1 MSPRPLPSRAA
12 LAALLMSALL
22 LSACG
27 KTGDAPPQRPPP
39 EVNVVTLTAGEVTLT
54 RELPGRTHAFLIAEV
69 RPQVSGIV
77 KQRLFDE
84 GALVEAGQ
92 PLYQLDDA
100 TYRAD
105 YNSALANL
113 ARARATAH
121 AARLQAERLTELL
134 KTSAISKRD
143 EEAAV
148 AAAAQAAADVK
159 AMQAAVAAR
168 KVQLDYARIVAPIS
182 GRIGKSTV
190 TAGALVTANQPAAL
204 ATVQQLDPIYVDL
217 SQSASEL
224 LELRQ
229 ALASGTMSGAS
240 DMPVRI
246 LLDDGSAYP
255 HEGRLEFSEVSVDP
269 GTGSF
274 GLRVL
279 VDNPEQMLLPGMY
292 VRAVI
297 GLGTRRN
304 AVLVPQQ
311 GVARNPK
318 GGTTAMV
325 VNADGLVEAR
335 QVRVS
340 QTVGDH
346 WLVEEGLQAG
356 DQVIVA
362 GLQKIQPGIPVR
374 VSEAPQGDADEAPV
388 AHPDDV
394 AADVTQQ

>member
-1 MSPRPLPSRAA
+1 MFSRSLPSRAA
-12 LAALLMSALL
+12 LAALLPFVLL

-27 KTGDAPPQRPPP
+27 GAGDAPQQPPPP
-39 EVNVVTLTAGEVTLT
+39 EVSVVTLTADEVTLT

-121 AARLQAERLTELL
+121 AARLQADRMGALI
-134 KTSAISKRD
+134 KTSAVSRRD

-148 AAAAQAAADVK
+148 AAAAQAEADVK

-229 ALASGTMSGAS
+229 ALASGTLSGAS

-279 VDNPEQMLLPGMY
+279 VDNPDQMLLPGMY
-292 VRAVI
+292 ARAVI
-297 GLGTRRN
+297 GLGTRQN

-311 GVARNPK
+311 GVTRDPK
-318 GGTTAMV
+318 GGATAMI

-340 QTVGDH
+340 QTVGDR
-346 WLVEEGLQAG
+346 WLVEEGLHAG

-374 VSEAPQGDADEAPV
+374 VSPAPQDGADQAPA
-388 AHPDDV
+388 AHPDDA

>member
-1 MSPRPLPSRAA
+1 M
-12 LAALLMSALL
+12 
-22 LSACG
+22 
-27 KTGDAPPQRPPP
+27 
-39 EVNVVTLTAGEVTLT
+39 VTLTADEVTLT

-121 AARLQAERLTELL
+121 AARLQADRMGALI
-134 KTSAISKRD
+134 KTSAVSRRD

-148 AAAAQAAADVK
+148 AAAAQAEADVK

-229 ALASGTMSGAS
+229 ALASGTLSGAS

-279 VDNPEQMLLPGMY
+279 VDNPDQMLLPGMY
-292 VRAVI
+292 ARAVI
-297 GLGTRRN
+297 GLGTRQN

-311 GVARNPK
+311 GVTRDPK
-318 GGTTAMV
+318 GGATAMI

-340 QTVGDH
+340 QTVGDR
-346 WLVEEGLQAG
+346 WLVEEGLHAG

-374 VSEAPQGDADEAPV
+374 VSPAPQDGADQAPA
-388 AHPDDV
+388 AHPDDA